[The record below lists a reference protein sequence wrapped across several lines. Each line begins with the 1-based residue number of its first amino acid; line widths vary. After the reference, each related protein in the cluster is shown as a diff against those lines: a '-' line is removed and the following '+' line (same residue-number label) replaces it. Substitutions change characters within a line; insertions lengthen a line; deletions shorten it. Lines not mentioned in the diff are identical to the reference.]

1 MGPDSQQSHPRLGEG
16 KAARPAGDAGEGR
29 AEAFRLV
36 AIQAEYRADHTSQHV
51 ERVAGTAA
59 AIAERLGLGSE
70 QLGLVREAA
79 ALHDV
84 GNLAIPDTILLK
96 PNKLTEVEYELV
108 KTHTTLGA
116 RLLSES
122 GSPVLQMASVIA
134 AAHHERWDGRGYPA
148 GLAGEDI
155 PLVARVVAVAD
166 VFDALTHDR
175 PYKSLWPVEQA
186 ISEIQRGAG
195 TQFDPRVVDAFLET
209 LAHADLAEQTAA
221 PRRRESLFRA
231 PERRLGGSASQSP
244 PRPARQA

>member
-1 MGPDSQQSHPRLGEG
+1 MGPDSQQSHPRPGEG
-16 KAARPAGDAGEGR
+16 KAAEAAGDAGDGR

-36 AIQAEYRADHTSQHV
+36 AIQAEYRADHSSQHV
-51 ERVAGTAA
+51 ERVADTAA
-59 AIAERLGLGSE
+59 AIAERLGLGAE
-70 QLGLVREAA
+70 QMGLMREAA

-96 PNKLTEVEYELV
+96 PNKLTEMEYELV

-122 GSPVLQMASVIA
+122 GSPVLQMASLIA
-134 AAHHERWDGRGYPA
+134 AAHHERWDGTGYPA

-186 ISEIQRGAG
+186 ISEVQHGAG

-209 LAHADLAEQTAA
+209 LARADLAEQTPA
-221 PRRRESLFRA
+221 PRRGSLFRA
-231 PERRLGGSASQSP
+231 PERRLGGSASQTP

>member
-1 MGPDSQQSHPRLGEG
+1 MGPDSQPSHPRPGEG
-16 KAARPAGDAGEGR
+16 EATEPAGDAGDGR

-36 AIQAEYRADHTSQHV
+36 AIQAEYRADHSSQHV

-59 AIAERLGLGSE
+59 AIAERLGLGTE
-70 QLGLVREAA
+70 QVRLMREAA

-84 GNLAIPDTILLK
+84 GNLAIPDAILLK

-122 GSPVLQMASVIA
+122 GSRVLQMASVIA
-134 AAHHERWDGRGYPA
+134 AAHHERWDGTGYPA

-155 PLVARVVAVAD
+155 PLAARVVAVAD

-186 ISEIQRGAG
+186 ISEIQQGAG

-209 LAHADLAEQTAA
+209 LAHADLPEQTGA

-231 PERRLGGSASQSP
+231 PERRRGSSASQPP
-244 PRPARQA
+244 PRPARQS